1 MIDSTSAGMRCRAI
15 REIRTCQGLIR
26 RFAEGIIQFDME
38 NLGRRLV
45 RVKWDSGIVDYA
57 YPVEIEILGPNDIA
71 SETRI

>member
-1 MIDSTSAGMRCRAI
+1 MIDSTSSGRRCRAV

-26 RFAEGIIQFDME
+26 RFAEGIVQFDKD

-57 YPVEIEILGPNDIA
+57 YPVEIEILEPNGVV
-71 SETRI
+71 SETPI